1 MLKSYITTI
10 NKCQISLQNVDF
22 QYLPNIFIIITLIV
36 WGVVIMSN
44 IIMIGERIRMLR
56 INKGLTQKD
65 LGNILNMN
73 KTTISHY
80 EKGERCPSIETLIQI
95 SDYFG
100 VDITYVLGMNNIG
113 KSYDSEIKL
122 SDEEIIFVKEIRK
135 IPGYKN
141 LIVNPKGYAKLI
153 ALRTTDYKM

>member
-1 MLKSYITTI
+1 
-10 NKCQISLQNVDF
+10 
-22 QYLPNIFIIITLIV
+22 
-36 WGVVIMSN
+36 
-44 IIMIGERIRMLR
+44 
-56 INKGLTQKD
+56 
-65 LGNILNMN
+65 
-73 KTTISHY
+73 
-80 EKGERCPSIETLIQI
+80 
-95 SDYFG
+95 
-100 VDITYVLGMNNIG
+100 MNNIG

>member
-1 MLKSYITTI
+1 
-10 NKCQISLQNVDF
+10 
-22 QYLPNIFIIITLIV
+22 
-36 WGVVIMSN
+36 MSN
-44 IIMIGERIRMLR
+44 IVIIGERIKTLR
-56 INKGLTQKD
+56 RNNGLTQKD
-65 LGNILNMN
+65 LGKILNMN

-80 EKGERCPSIETLIQI
+80 EKGERCPSIETLVQVA
-95 SDYFG
+95 DYFN
-100 VDITYVLGMNNIG
+100 VDITYILGMNNIG

-135 IPGYKN
+135 LPSYKN

>member
-1 MLKSYITTI
+1 
-10 NKCQISLQNVDF
+10 
-22 QYLPNIFIIITLIV
+22 
-36 WGVVIMSN
+36 MSN

-100 VDITYVLGMNNIG
+100 VDITYVLGKNNIG